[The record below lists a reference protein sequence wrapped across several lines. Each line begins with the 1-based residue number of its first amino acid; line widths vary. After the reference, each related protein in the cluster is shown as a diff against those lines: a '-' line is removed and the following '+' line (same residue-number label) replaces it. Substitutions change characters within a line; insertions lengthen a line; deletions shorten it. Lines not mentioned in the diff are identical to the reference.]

1 MRKEGTV
8 EKKVKKVTKIKQ
20 QQKGG
25 TETLREATM
34 AIEIKYDTLKTK
46 IKEVK
51 KKKETKN
58 CVSQRSN
65 VFRICVSSSTVDKTD
80 PERSNRKRSMS
91 RILEESKP
99 DHHTKGKP
107 SCRGRRISIM
117 HLYD

>member
-58 CVSQRSN
+58 CVAAL
-65 VFRICVSSSTVDKTD
+65 
-80 PERSNRKRSMS
+80 ERVPHMCIKFN
-91 RILEESKP
+91 
-99 DHHTKGKP
+99 G
-107 SCRGRRISIM
+107 
-117 HLYD
+117 

>member
-51 KKKETKN
+51 KKKK
-58 CVSQRSN
+58 QRTVCRSARTCSVYVYQVQRLTRQTLN
-65 VFRICVSSSTVDKTD
+65 VPTGRDRCQGSS
-80 PERSNRKRSMS
+80 RNRNQIITPRAN
-91 RILEESKP
+91 RLAGE
-99 DHHTKGKP
+99 G
-107 SCRGRRISIM
+107 G
-117 HLYD
+117 YQ